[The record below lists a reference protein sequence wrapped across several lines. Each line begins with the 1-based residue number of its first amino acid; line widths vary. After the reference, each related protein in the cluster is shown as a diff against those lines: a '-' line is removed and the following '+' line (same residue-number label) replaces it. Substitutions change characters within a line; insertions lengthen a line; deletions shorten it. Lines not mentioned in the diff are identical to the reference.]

1 MGKAKLKARGEREF
15 VIPYA
20 RGKLSTRSGEYEFY
34 YPKGVRWGCKK
45 CGACCRDAS
54 HRPRTVLLLPTDV
67 KRLEEAGKK
76 EFKVEVEGK
85 EPFVAEMR
93 KVGGACIYL
102 TREGCH
108 VYQDRAM
115 LCRMYPFWVERE
127 GRSLEVRVDTR
138 CSGLGHGGELKEEFY
153 RDLLIHALELR
164 GED

>member
-1 MGKAKLKARGEREF
+1 MGKAKLRARDEREI

-20 RGKLSTRSGEYEFY
+20 RGKLSTSSGEYEFY

-54 HRPRTVLLLPTDV
+54 HRPRTVLLLPADA
-67 KRLEEAGKK
+67 KRLEGAGEREFMVEA
-76 EFKVEVEGK
+76 EGK

-102 TREGCH
+102 TQEGCR
-108 VYQDRAM
+108 VYNDRAL
-115 LCRMYPFWVERE
+115 LCRMYPFSVERD
-127 GRSLEVRVDTR
+127 GRILEVRVDTR
-138 CSGLGHGGELKEEFY
+138 CSGFGHGGELKEEFY
-153 RDLLIHALELR
+153 RDLLSHALEQR

>member
-1 MGKAKLKARGEREF
+1 MGKAKLRARNGSEL

-20 RGKLSTRSGEYEFY
+20 RGKLTTRSGEYEFY

-108 VYQDRAM
+108 VYQGRAM

-153 RDLLIHALELR
+153 RDILIHALELR
-164 GED
+164 